1 MQHRAGFVNIIGK
14 PNAGKSTLMNELV
27 GEKLAIITQK
37 AQTTR
42 HRILGIVNE
51 ENSQIVFSDTP
62 GILEPHYK
70 LQEAMLHFVLTALE
84 DADVLLI
91 LIDIT
96 DPDQSALLALKDKI
110 KKSGATLLV
119 LLNKIDLVN
128 QGQLEESVETWA
140 GHFPEAEILPLS
152 ALHSANID
160 ILLSKIHAILP
171 EGPPY
176 FEKDQLTDRSERFF
190 ASEIIREKI
199 LLFYDK
205 EIPYSCE
212 AIITEFKDE
221 PAIIKLRAEIFVN
234 RESQKAIL
242 IGSGGSALKRMGT
255 AARKDMEKFFNKKVF
270 LELFVKVSKDWRDT
284 PLQLKRFGYLD

>member
-1 MQHRAGFVNIIGK
+1 MKHRAGFVNIIGK

-27 GEKLAIITQK
+27 GERLAIITQK

-51 ENSQIVFSDTP
+51 ENSQIIFSDTP

-70 LQEAMLHFVLTALE
+70 LQEAMLHFVYSALE

-96 DPDQSALLALKDKI
+96 DPDQNVLINLKDKI
-110 KKSGATLLV
+110 KKSEAKVLV
-119 LLNKIDLVN
+119 MLNKIDLVN
-128 QGQLEESVETWA
+128 QEQLETAVQHWSGE
-140 GHFPEAEILPLS
+140 FPGAEILPIS
-152 ALHSANID
+152 ALHRANID
-160 ILLSKIHAILP
+160 FLLSKIHQILP

-199 LLFYDK
+199 LLYYDK

-221 PAIIKLRAEIFVN
+221 PAILKIRAEIFVN

-255 AARKDMEKFFNKKVF
+255 AARKDMEKFFDRKVF

>member
-1 MQHRAGFVNIIGK
+1 MKHRAGFVNIIGK

-27 GEKLAIITQK
+27 GERLAIITQK

-70 LQEAMLHFVLTALE
+70 LQEAMLHFVHAALE

-96 DPDQSALLALKDKI
+96 DPDQSVLLNLRDKI
-110 KKSGATLLV
+110 KKSDAKVLLI
-119 LLNKIDLVN
+119 LNKIDLVN
-128 QGQLEESVETWA
+128 QEQLEAAVQQWSKE
-140 GHFPEAEILPLS
+140 FPGAEVLPLS
-152 ALHSANID
+152 ALHNANID
-160 ILLSKIHAILP
+160 LLLKKIHQILP

-199 LLFYDK
+199 LLYYEK

-212 AIITEFKDE
+212 AIITEFKE
-221 PAIIKLRAEIFVN
+221 EETIIKIRAEIFVN

-242 IGSGGSALKRMGT
+242 IGAGGSALKKMGT
-255 AARKDMEKFFNKKVF
+255 AARKEMEKFFNKKVF